1 MKLPLRVGCAALAG
15 ALGFT
20 LPALGA
26 DAPIPILVSGDWLA
40 AHLRDP
46 KLVLLH
52 VAMLHSGEPKRLLP
66 GARVIDYHA
75 LTEDKGDLPVE
86 LPTIARLSEALRTAG
101 VSDDSHV
108 ILYGEGAPHIAARAF
123 VTLDYLG
130 HERVSV
136 LDGGLEAWVAEKRP
150 IVEKPVAGAAGRF
163 TARPR
168 EDRFVSAD
176 WIKAHLDDPKTT
188 LIDARPAD
196 EYTGRRDQRG
206 LRGGHIP
213 GAYNLYFLDLVSS
226 SEIPRL
232 KDLAYVKG
240 RFAEA
245 GAAPG
250 GTLVN
255 YCFIGM
261 RASYTYLVARH
272 LGYDARFYD
281 PSWAEWGRRADLP
294 AVAGDK
300 RR

>member
-1 MKLPLRVGCAALAG
+1 MKLWLRRSCAALAC
-15 ALGFT
+15 AATLT
-20 LPALGA
+20 LPARAA
-26 DAPIPILVSGDWLA
+26 DDAAPILVSTDWLA

-46 KLVLLH
+46 KLVILH
-52 VAMLHSGEPKRLLP
+52 VAMLHAGEPKRLVP

-75 LTEDKGDLPVE
+75 LTEDKPELPVE
-86 LPTIARLSEALRTAG
+86 LPAIAKLTETLRSAG
-101 VSDDSHV
+101 VSNDSRV
-108 ILYGEGAPHIAARAF
+108 VLYGEGPPHLTARAF

-130 HERVSV
+130 HDRTSV
-136 LDGGLEAWVAEKRP
+136 LDGGLEAWLAEKRP
-150 IVEKPVAGAAGRF
+150 LAEKAAAGVPGTF
-163 TARPR
+163 TPRPR

-176 WIKAHLDDPKTT
+176 WIKARLDDPKTT
-188 LIDARPAD
+188 LIDARPVD
-196 EYTGRRDQRG
+196 EYTGKRDQRG

-213 GAYNLYFLDLVSS
+213 GAYNLFFMDLVTS
-226 SEIPRL
+226 SEMPRL
-232 KDLAYVKG
+232 KDLAYVKS

-245 GAAPG
+245 GATPG
-250 GTLVN
+250 STLVN

-261 RASYTYLVARH
+261 RASYTYLVSRH

>member
-1 MKLPLRVGCAALAG
+1 MRPSLRRSCVALAS
-15 ALGFT
+15 AVVLA
-20 LPALGA
+20 LPAHTEEERV
-26 DAPIPILVSGDWLA
+26 PILVSAEWLA
-40 AHLRDP
+40 AQLHDP
-46 KLVLLH
+46 KLVILH
-52 VAMLHSGEPKRLLP
+52 VAMLNAGEPKRFVP
-66 GARVIDYHA
+66 GARVLDYNA
-75 LTEDKGDLPVE
+75 LVEDKADLPVE
-86 LPTIARLSEALRTAG
+86 LPALGKLAETLRAAG
-101 VSDDSHV
+101 VSNDTRV
-108 ILYGEGAPHIAARAF
+108 VLYGEGRPHITARAF

-130 HERVSV
+130 HDRTSV
-136 LDGGLEAWVAEKRP
+136 LDGGIEAWLAEKRP
-150 IVEKPVAGAAGRF
+150 VVEKPAAGAAGTF
-163 TARPR
+163 VAHPR

-176 WIKAHLDDPKTT
+176 WIKARLDDPKTT
-188 LIDARPAD
+188 LIDARPID
-196 EYTGRRDQRG
+196 EYTGQREQRG

-213 GAYNLYFLDLVSS
+213 GAYNLFFMDLVTS
-226 SEIPRL
+226 SEMPRL

-245 GAAPG
+245 GATPG

-294 AVAGDK
+294 VVPGEK